1 MNYDRVFLSPLLNAI
16 QQGLLDDP
24 LFTVYLEKHGFT
36 SNVPGGRFTYGAVD
50 IDNCGPVIDCY
61 LLFQQIVTDSW

>member
-61 LLFQQIVTDSW
+61 LLFQQIVTDS